1 MSLMFEGARRLFANE
16 GGGHR
21 WQRIPPN
28 EKRGRVHTST
38 ITVAVLDPEVEA
50 RFALNENDV
59 DLQTTRGSGPGG
71 QHRNKT
77 ESCVVATHKKIGISV
92 RVDMRSQH
100 ESRRIA
106 LKILSAKLR
115 DQTLERGRAAR
126 DADRRQQVG
135 TGQRGDKIRTLRTQ
149 DDRVTDH
156 RTGQR
161 WSLRSWLRGDW

>member
-1 MSLMFEGARRLFANE
+1 MSLMFEGAGARRLFANE

-77 ESCVVATHKKIGISV
+77 ESCVVATHKKTGISV

-126 DADRRQQVG
+126 DADRHPAPRARVRASDREALQ
-135 TGQRGDKIRTLRTQ
+135 TGSSVRCADSRAASAYLRA
-149 DDRVTDH
+149 R
-156 RTGQR
+156 
-161 WSLRSWLRGDW
+161 